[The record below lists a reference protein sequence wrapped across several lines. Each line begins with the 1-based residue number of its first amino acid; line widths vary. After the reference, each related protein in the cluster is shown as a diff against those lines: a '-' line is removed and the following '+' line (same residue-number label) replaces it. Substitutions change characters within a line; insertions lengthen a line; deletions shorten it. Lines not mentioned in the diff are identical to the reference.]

1 MEEKK
6 KLDNITKAKLV
17 YSLELGA
24 FSLLFLVIAILK
36 YFDVI
41 TFSDRYRERIFPIVT
56 LLGGTWFIID
66 LVWAI
71 VSSKH
76 REKSAIIDKILV
88 APGSLSTI
96 IFDVYLLINGPLN
109 VDYVIFKTY
118 SATLFIYISIIY
130 AFQAIYHFKHPL
142 PYLVNEI
149 KKAEEEEEKERQLEE
164 EKKALEEIN
173 SEEKTSS
180 NEEVSQ

>member
-1 MEEKK
+1 MRNK
-6 KLDNITKAKLV
+6 IFPV
-17 YSLELGA
+17 IIS
-24 FSLLFLVIAILK
+24 VIALIAL
-36 YFDVI
+36 
-41 TFSDRYRERIFPIVT
+41 IV
-56 LLGGTWFIID
+56 
-66 LVWAI
+66 
-71 VSSKH
+71 
-76 REKSAIIDKILV
+76 
-88 APGSLSTI
+88 TI

-149 KKAEEEEEKERQLEE
+149 KNADEEEEKERQLEE